1 MQRALQQKDKTLTG
15 IREVNSLAK
24 QKLMGEKIGKKSA
37 HPSGVSD
44 QEKPG
49 TEKSHLGA
57 AL

>member
-1 MQRALQQKDKTLTG
+1 MQQKDKTLTG

-37 HPSGVSD
+37 PPSGVSD
-44 QEKPG
+44 QVKPG
-49 TEKSHLGA
+49 TEKSRLGA